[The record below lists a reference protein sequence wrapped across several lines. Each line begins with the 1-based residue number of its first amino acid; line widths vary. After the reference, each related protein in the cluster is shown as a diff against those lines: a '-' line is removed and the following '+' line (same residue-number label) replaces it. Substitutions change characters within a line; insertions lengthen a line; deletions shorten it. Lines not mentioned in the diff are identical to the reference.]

1 MDEQFDVYYRVHAQ
15 DYGWL
20 GWTLNGAEAGT
31 VAMNKRLEAVEIR
44 LVQKGG
50 EAPGSTDRPFITG
63 TISVTYS
70 AHVAKYW
77 LAGWNSMEK
86 SQVQTGK
93 NLRMEAI
100 KISLVNPFLDGSIEY
115 RTHIQNTGWNSWV
128 ADGKTSGQT
137 GKGFRMEAIEIRL
150 TGELAEQYD
159 VVYRAHVQNI
169 GWQDWGVKW
178 RKGSV
183 QVEQSLRVESVQI
196 RLEKK

>member
-1 MDEQFDVYYRVHAQ
+1 
-15 DYGWL
+15 
-20 GWTLNGAEAGT
+20 
-31 VAMNKRLEAVEIR
+31 
-44 LVQKGG
+44 
-50 EAPGSTDRPFITG
+50 
-63 TISVTYS
+63 
-70 AHVAKYW
+70 
-77 LAGWNSMEK
+77 
-86 SQVQTGK
+86 
-93 NLRMEAI
+93 MEAI

-169 GWQDWGVKW
+169 GWQDWVSNGEKA
-178 RKGSV
+178 GTSG
-183 QVEQSLRVESVQI
+183 QSLRVESVQI